1 MLFRSSVVAPSFEA
15 CVCSEGP
22 LVPGSMRT
30 GRAGVRGVIAGTL
43 AAIVV
48 LKLGCAFIAPQAPQT
63 GHQHSAIVVTPVLA
77 AGAAA
82 WVPQGAT
89 AAELRDNGFGVPE
102 IAAIVI
108 PWIFVFF
115 SYFEWESMQPPTDN
129 VTGVAVLG
137 DVVDGPPD
145 DQRYFKRSPETG

>member
-1 MLFRSSVVAPSFEA
+1 M
-15 CVCSEGP
+15 G
-22 LVPGSMRT
+22 
-30 GRAGVRGVIAGTL
+30 GRMGDTRARIRGLTAGAL
-43 AAIVV
+43 AALVIV
-48 LKLGCAFIAPQAPQT
+48 KLGCAFIAPSGPQT
-63 GHQHSAIVVTPVLA
+63 GHQLSAVTRAPVAPVLA
-77 AGAAA
+77 ATLM
-82 WVPQGAT
+82 PQIAT
-89 AAELRDNGFGVPE
+89 AAELRDNGFGTAE

-115 SYFEWESMQPPTDN
+115 GYFEWESMQPPTDN

>member
-1 MLFRSSVVAPSFEA
+1 MGGSSTVVPVFET
-15 CVCSEGP
+15 CVGSGGP
-22 LVPGSMRT
+22 VVLGSMRNRRT
-30 GRAGVRGVIAGTL
+30 GVRGIIAGALT
-43 AAIVV
+43 AVAIAKV
-48 LKLGCAFIAPQAPQT
+48 GCAFIAPPAPQT
-63 GHQHSAIVVTPVLA
+63 GHRQSAVVVAPILA

-82 WVPQGAT
+82 WVPQAAT
-89 AAELRDNGFGVPE
+89 AAELRDNGFGIAE

>member
-1 MLFRSSVVAPSFEA
+1 MGVPAFEA
-15 CVCSEGP
+15 CVCSGGSI
-22 LVPGSMRT
+22 VPGSMRNR
-30 GRAGVRGVIAGTL
+30 RASVRGVIAGAF
-43 AAIVV
+43 AALVV
-48 LKLGCAFIAPQAPQT
+48 FKLGCAFIAPPAPQT
-63 GHQHSAIVVTPVLA
+63 GHQQSVLVTPVLA

-82 WVPQGAT
+82 WVPQAAT
-89 AAELRDNGFGVPE
+89 AAELRDNGFGVAE

-115 SYFEWESMQPPTDN
+115 GYFEWESMQPPTDN

-145 DQRYFKRSPETG
+145 DRRYFNRSPETG

>member
-1 MLFRSSVVAPSFEA
+1 
-15 CVCSEGP
+15 
-22 LVPGSMRT
+22 MRN
-30 GRAGVRGVIAGTL
+30 RQAGIRWVIAGAF

-48 LKLGCAFIAPQAPQT
+48 VKLGRAFIAPPTAQI
-63 GHQHSAIVVTPVLA
+63 GHQQTAVAVTPVLA

-82 WVPQGAT
+82 WVPQAAT
-89 AAELRDNGFGVPE
+89 AAELRDNGFGIAE